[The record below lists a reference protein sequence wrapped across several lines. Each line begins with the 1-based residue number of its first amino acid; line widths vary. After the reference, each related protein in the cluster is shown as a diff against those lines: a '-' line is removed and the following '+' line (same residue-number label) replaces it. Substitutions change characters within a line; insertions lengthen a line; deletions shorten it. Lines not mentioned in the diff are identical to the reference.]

1 MIATEFLTQLG
12 KTRTSFEWKLLAE
25 KPFPGDRRSQPRLL
39 IRGTTAQA
47 GGVQF
52 DPIGAV
58 CYVMTGRTYDENS
71 WLDAA
76 QAIELSPIDAGELTA
91 AANDRWWTVAGE
103 KRQPDPYLQSL
114 RERLTGAVGLEPN
127 QT

>member
-1 MIATEFLTQLG
+1 MIATEFLTRLG
-12 KTRTSFEWKLLAE
+12 KTRTSFEWKLTSE
-25 KPFPGDRRSQPRLL
+25 KPFPGERRSQPRLL

-58 CYVMTGRTYDENS
+58 CYAMTGRTYDENS

-76 QAIELSPIDAGELTA
+76 QAIELSPIDAGDLTA
-91 AANDRWWTVAGE
+91 AANDRWWTETGGN
-103 KRQPDPYLQSL
+103 RQPDPYLQSL
-114 RERLTGAVGLEPN
+114 RERLAGAVGLDLS

>member
-1 MIATEFLTQLG
+1 LIATEFLAQLG
-12 KTRTSFEWKLLAE
+12 KTRTSFEWKLTSE
-25 KPFPGDRRSQPRLL
+25 KAFPGDRRSQPRLL
-39 IRGTTAQA
+39 IRGTTEKA

-58 CYVMTGRTYDENS
+58 CYLMTGRTYDENS

-76 QAIELSPIDAGELTA
+76 EAIELSPIDAGDLTA
-91 AANDRWWTVAGE
+91 AANDRWWTEAGG

-114 RERLTGAVGLEPN
+114 RERLAGAVGLDVN